1 MHRLTPLLAP
11 QSIVIAGASPRP
23 GSVQRNTIEVIKH
36 NGFPG
41 TLHAVNPKYDEVAG
55 LTCVPSIKSL
65 PAPPDLAVLVVGAPR
80 MEAVLED
87 AIAGGARALLIF
99 DSCYLETDTT
109 PKLLDRLKENARA
122 CGIPICGGNAM
133 GVLQLRAKDIR
144 QPLSPSRQTVRSH
157 RIHCTLRIGV

>member
-1 MHRLTPLLAP
+1 
-11 QSIVIAGASPRP
+11 
-23 GSVQRNTIEVIKH
+23 
-36 NGFPG
+36 
-41 TLHAVNPKYDEVAG
+41 
-55 LTCVPSIKSL
+55 
-65 PAPPDLAVLVVGAPR
+65 

-144 QPLSPSRQTVRSH
+144 QPLSPLPPNRPGHIAFIAHS
-157 RIHCTLRIGV
+157 RIGV